1 MMYKTKSSL
10 FLILLL
16 WGIPLQSKT
25 VSYSLSINEKV
36 IFLAGQSVT
45 GLAINDTIP
54 GPVLRFKEGDLA
66 KIRVHNL
73 LDKEKTILH
82 WHGLLVPNDQD
93 GVAGLTTPPIPPG
106 EYFDY
111 EFQLTHAG
119 TYWYHSH
126 LGMQEQR
133 GVYGAIVVEPGDP
146 IEEPEW
152 DMEKVVI
159 LSDWTNEKPREVLR
173 SLRKGDEWYSIRKG
187 SVQSLWGAY
196 RVGMLG
202 TFLNNQWVNMPPMD
216 ISDVAYDAFWIN
228 GKPSIEIAESSG
240 KRVKLRIINAGASTY
255 FYVHS
260 SSGPM
265 QVVASDGMDIEP
277 VNQERLLIGNG
288 ETYDVIVSIP
298 LGEKH
303 EVRATAQDGTGHAS
317 IFLGEGTPKF
327 AKQISKPDLYG
338 MEWMLAGLDL
348 DDEMDE
354 EKESARPLSPYGKF
368 RSPRSTALPEDAPRR
383 EIELRLT
390 GNMNRYVWSFNGK
403 TLKQDSTIH
412 LTHGE
417 VLRMNFINDTM
428 MHHPLHLHGHFFRL
442 LNGQG
447 DYAPLKHT
455 VDIPPMGKRSIEFL
469 ANEKGDWVFHCHQL
483 YHMKTGMNRIL
494 SYRDQG
500 PDHKPKMDLSK
511 LDPWRFS
518 MDVMVGTKMTE
529 GRLGIRKAR
538 HDLDFLWEH
547 AFEHAVYEFDMQWSR
562 LIDFNSKTLAGVRSG
577 NSPEQYDRFYLGYN
591 QRLPFLSQGTA
602 TLDHEAELRLG
613 LSKELSLTNH
623 ISWSNEIQYESDGKW
638 ELKTGLDYR
647 LTKEFATVLRYHSDH
662 QLGFGLRIYF

>member
-36 IFLAGQSVT
+36 IFLGGQSVT

-412 LTHGE
+412 LT
-417 VLRMNFINDTM
+417 
-428 MHHPLHLHGHFFRL
+428 
-442 LNGQG
+442 
-447 DYAPLKHT
+447 Y
-455 VDIPPMGKRSIEFL
+455 
-469 ANEKGDWVFHCHQL
+469 
-483 YHMKTGMNRIL
+483 
-494 SYRDQG
+494 
-500 PDHKPKMDLSK
+500 
-511 LDPWRFS
+511 
-518 MDVMVGTKMTE
+518 
-529 GRLGIRKAR
+529 
-538 HDLDFLWEH
+538 
-547 AFEHAVYEFDMQWSR
+547 
-562 LIDFNSKTLAGVRSG
+562 
-577 NSPEQYDRFYLGYN
+577 
-591 QRLPFLSQGTA
+591 
-602 TLDHEAELRLG
+602 
-613 LSKELSLTNH
+613 
-623 ISWSNEIQYESDGKW
+623 
-638 ELKTGLDYR
+638 
-647 LTKEFATVLRYHSDH
+647 
-662 QLGFGLRIYF
+662 

>member
-1 MMYKTKSSL
+1 
-10 FLILLL
+10 
-16 WGIPLQSKT
+16 
-25 VSYSLSINEKV
+25 
-36 IFLAGQSVT
+36 
-45 GLAINDTIP
+45 
-54 GPVLRFKEGDLA
+54 
-66 KIRVHNL
+66 
-73 LDKEKTILH
+73 
-82 WHGLLVPNDQD
+82 
-93 GVAGLTTPPIPPG
+93 
-106 EYFDY
+106 
-111 EFQLTHAG
+111 
-119 TYWYHSH
+119 
-126 LGMQEQR
+126 MQEQR

-173 SLRKGDEWYSIRKG
+173 SSTKEMSGILSERECAIP
-187 SVQSLWGAY
+187 
-196 RVGMLG
+196 LG
-202 TFLNNQWVNMPPMD
+202 CLSGGHARYISQQPMGKYAPNGYFD
-216 ISDVAYDAFWIN
+216 RAYDAFWIN

-303 EVRATAQDGTGHAS
+303 EVRATAQVGTGHAS

-494 SYRDQG
+494 SYREQG

-538 HDLDFLWEH
+538 HDSTF
-547 AFEHAVYEFDMQWSR
+547 
-562 LIDFNSKTLAGVRSG
+562 SG
-577 NSPEQYDRFYLGYN
+577 NML
-591 QRLPFLSQGTA
+591 LSMRCMSSTCSGHA
-602 TLDHEAELRLG
+602 
-613 LSKELSLTNH
+613 
-623 ISWSNEIQYESDGKW
+623 
-638 ELKTGLDYR
+638 
-647 LTKEFATVLRYHSDH
+647 
-662 QLGFGLRIYF
+662 

>member
-36 IFLAGQSVT
+36 IFLGGQSVT

-298 LGEKH
+298 L
-303 EVRATAQDGTGHAS
+303 
-317 IFLGEGTPKF
+317 
-327 AKQISKPDLYG
+327 
-338 MEWMLAGLDL
+338 
-348 DDEMDE
+348 
-354 EKESARPLSPYGKF
+354 
-368 RSPRSTALPEDAPRR
+368 
-383 EIELRLT
+383 
-390 GNMNRYVWSFNGK
+390 
-403 TLKQDSTIH
+403 
-412 LTHGE
+412 
-417 VLRMNFINDTM
+417 
-428 MHHPLHLHGHFFRL
+428 
-442 LNGQG
+442 
-447 DYAPLKHT
+447 
-455 VDIPPMGKRSIEFL
+455 
-469 ANEKGDWVFHCHQL
+469 
-483 YHMKTGMNRIL
+483 
-494 SYRDQG
+494 
-500 PDHKPKMDLSK
+500 
-511 LDPWRFS
+511 
-518 MDVMVGTKMTE
+518 
-529 GRLGIRKAR
+529 
-538 HDLDFLWEH
+538 
-547 AFEHAVYEFDMQWSR
+547 
-562 LIDFNSKTLAGVRSG
+562 
-577 NSPEQYDRFYLGYN
+577 
-591 QRLPFLSQGTA
+591 
-602 TLDHEAELRLG
+602 
-613 LSKELSLTNH
+613 
-623 ISWSNEIQYESDGKW
+623 
-638 ELKTGLDYR
+638 
-647 LTKEFATVLRYHSDH
+647 
-662 QLGFGLRIYF
+662 

>member
-265 QVVASDGMDIEP
+265 HVVASDGMDIEP

-317 IFLGEGTPKF
+317 IFLGEGTPNF

-538 HDLDFLWEH
+538 HDLDFLW
-547 AFEHAVYEFDMQWSR
+547 
-562 LIDFNSKTLAGVRSG
+562 
-577 NSPEQYDRFYLGYN
+577 
-591 QRLPFLSQGTA
+591 
-602 TLDHEAELRLG
+602 
-613 LSKELSLTNH
+613 
-623 ISWSNEIQYESDGKW
+623 
-638 ELKTGLDYR
+638 
-647 LTKEFATVLRYHSDH
+647 
-662 QLGFGLRIYF
+662 